1 MGLFSGI
8 KKQLLKVIEWEDQSR
23 NTLVHKFIC
32 DDRYAIMKGSQ
43 LIVRPS
49 QAAIFVYQGSICDV
63 FTEGIWKLEEGSTPI
78 LTKLANW
85 KYAFEN
91 PKLVDVYF
99 VNLRQFTQ
107 MKWGTPNPIMMRDK
121 DFGMIRISGHGEYS
135 FHVMK
140 PDLFMRECFGTIHSF
155 KTEDIQEH
163 LRSIVLAEL
172 TDLMGECQIPALD
185 LAANYLELGDTA
197 RNHAAARFQALG
209 LDIDQIL
216 IRNLKLPEAVEQAM
230 DKRTTLG
237 VFSGAMDQYAQYE
250 AVGAMRDAAKNGNG
264 AAGSFV
270 NMGMGLTAGAA
281 IGQQFAG
288 GLNDA
293 MTPQAKCP
301 KCGASVKK
309 GVKFCPECGAK
320 IEQESEKVACP
331 KCGQPVDPNAKF
343 CPHCGEPM
351 KKTCPK
357 CGQAVNGGVKFCPN
371 CGEKLS

>member
-1 MGLFSGI
+1 
-8 KKQLLKVIEWEDQSR
+8 
-23 NTLVHKFIC
+23 
-32 DDRYAIMKGSQ
+32 
-43 LIVRPS
+43 
-49 QAAIFVYQGSICDV
+49 
-63 FTEGIWKLEEGSTPI
+63 
-78 LTKLANW
+78 
-85 KYAFEN
+85 
-91 PKLVDVYF
+91 
-99 VNLRQFTQ
+99 

-163 LRSIVLAEL
+163 LKSIVLAEL

-185 LAANYLELGDTA
+185 LAANYIELGDTA
-197 RNHAAARFQALG
+197 RNKAAARFRALG
-209 LDIDQIL
+209 LDIDQLL

-237 VFSGAMDQYAQYE
+237 VFDGKMSEYAQYE
-250 AVGAMRDAAKNGNG
+250 AVGAMRDAAKNGNS

-281 IGQQFAG
+281 IGRQFAG
-288 GLNDA
+288 GINDA
-293 MTPQAKCP
+293 MAPTKKCP
-301 KCGASVKK
+301 KCGATLKADA
-309 GVKFCPECGAK
+309 KFCPECGEKLEVAGGAK
-320 IEQESEKVACP
+320 VNCP
-331 KCGQPVDPNAKF
+331 KCGQPVDASAKF

-357 CGQAVNGGVKFCPN
+357 CGTVVNAGGKFCPN
-371 CGEKLS
+371 CGEKL